1 MTLDCRTNRAD
12 FEFLDRIGRG
22 ASSVVYKCNRRADGG
37 TYCIK
42 EIDIAAVTLEEEEE
56 ALKEVHLL
64 ASFDHPYVIRYYD
77 SFVDDELLHIVMEY
91 ASHGTLIDRIKKQ
104 GGVPLPEENV
114 WRWSLHIFVGLN
126 HMHER
131 KILHRDLKSA
141 NIFIAANGDAKIG
154 DLGVSRMLAT
164 HQQMAHTIVGTPY
177 YLSPELCEGRPY
189 NEKSDV

>member
-1 MTLDCRTNRAD
+1 MTERRATRND

-22 ASSVVYKCNRRADGG
+22 ASSVVYRCRRKADGNI
-37 TYCIK
+37 YCVK
-42 EIDIAAVTLEEEEE
+42 EIDIAAVTPEEEEE

-64 ASFDHPYVIRYYD
+64 ASFDHPYVIKYYD
-77 SFVDDELLHIVMEY
+77 SFVDDELLHIVMEF
-91 ASHGTLIDRIKKQ
+91 ARHGTLVDRIKTQ
-104 GGVPLPEENV
+104 GGVPLAESQI
-114 WRWSLHIFVGLN
+114 WRWSLHILVGLH

-141 NIFIAANGDAKIG
+141 NIFIADNGDAKIG